1 MSSRLGGFLDGLNLI
16 LRAKTDGRIQGES
29 FFEQFKLKQHQGYD
43 GSDLKYVSGV
53 VSTSGSTATA
63 IITIPVAS
71 GKSCHGVFFVGG
83 KQADESDATSAL
95 VVGAGVN
102 AAGTTAV
109 KGTQSVTIVESD
121 ASTNVTFVADDTAD
135 TLVLKVTGIAAE
147 DWLWTSHG
155 FYMLMDTS
163 S

>member
-1 MSSRLGGFLDGLNLI
+1 MSNEFGAFMSGVNLVLRGRSGGKVI
-16 LRAKTDGRIQGES
+16 GENV
-29 FFEQFKLKQHQGYD
+29 FEQFKLKQHNGYE
-43 GSDLKYVSGV
+43 GSELKYISGA

-71 GKSCHGVFFVGG
+71 GKSCHGVFLVGG

-95 VVGAGVN
+95 VIGAGVN

-121 ASTNVTFVADDTAD
+121 ASTNVTLVADDSAD

-147 DWLWTSHG
+147 DWLWTAHG
-155 FYMLMDTS
+155 LYMLIDTAS
-163 S
+163 